1 MELDTI
7 DKLKITFQ
15 TLFSSFLSI
24 ELILFFLLLLI
35 LLIINF
41 KRKNKFIPIILSAV
55 FIILI
60 IIFIIMFNSYALTC
74 VDSFIMKVMDYYYFP
89 STVVFFFI
97 FMFMGG
103 VFLFSLFSKKLK
115 NSKKVFNY
123 ICSFLVFLFFI
134 IFIAFANLHEI
145 DLADKEMLYK
155 NDPIISIVHT
165 SNLIVL
171 FWFVV
176 TMFYQL
182 YQFFKKKFDNEK
194 EKVDS

>member
-1 MELDTI
+1 
-7 DKLKITFQ
+7 
-15 TLFSSFLSI
+15 
-24 ELILFFLLLLI
+24 
-35 LLIINF
+35 
-41 KRKNKFIPIILSAV
+41 
-55 FIILI
+55 
-60 IIFIIMFNSYALTC
+60 
-74 VDSFIMKVMDYYYFP
+74 
-89 STVVFFFI
+89 
-97 FMFMGG
+97 MFMGG

-115 NSKKVFNY
+115 NSKKIFNY

-134 IFIAFANLHEI
+134 IFISFANLHEI

-194 EKVDS
+194 EKVES